1 MRRNKLLVTVTSLA
15 LAAGCVPVTAG
26 AAEQKGMQNYIVST
40 AAVEKLEKTYVTT
53 DTISGQGEDLAQK
66 HDLAMVALTADQKET
81 LKKDAKSKL
90 CGTGCDGDGVVDITA
105 PMTRR

>member
-40 AAVEKLEKTYVTT
+40 AAVEKLEKTYATT
-53 DTISGQGEDLAQK
+53 DAIKRTGVRIWRRST
-66 HDLAMVALTADQKET
+66 TA
-81 LKKDAKSKL
+81 
-90 CGTGCDGDGVVDITA
+90 GVWWH
-105 PMTRR
+105 

>member
-40 AAVEKLEKTYVTT
+40 AEAKR
-53 DTISGQGEDLAQK
+53 Q
-66 HDLAMVALTADQKET
+66 MNKEIAYAIGHVSE
-81 LKKDAKSKL
+81 LKNGSP
-90 CGTGCDGDGVVDITA
+90 GV
-105 PMTRR
+105 RRAIIWGIYLHLSRM

>member
-40 AAVEKLEKTYVTT
+40 E
-53 DTISGQGEDLAQK
+53 
-66 HDLAMVALTADQKET
+66 VAKRQMNKEIAYAIGHVSE
-81 LKKDAKSKL
+81 LKNGSP
-90 CGTGCDGDGVVDITA
+90 GV
-105 PMTRR
+105 RRAIIWGIYLHLSRM

>member
-40 AAVEKLEKTYVTT
+40 AAMEKLEETYVTT
-53 DTISGQGEDLAQK
+53 DTISGQGEDLAYSATLVPGEEEMSPLFMDGSG
-66 HDLAMVALTADQKET
+66 HGKE
-81 LKKDAKSKL
+81 
-90 CGTGCDGDGVVDITA
+90 
-105 PMTRR
+105 

>member
-53 DTISGQGEDLAQK
+53 DTISGQGSGAEARPGNGGTDSGPERN
-66 HDLAMVALTADQKET
+66 TKEGC
-81 LKKDAKSKL
+81 KSKL
-90 CGTGCDGDGVVDITA
+90 CGTGCDGDGVWIL
-105 PMTRR
+105 RRP